1 MEFKPYC
8 SQLVISIIDVIF
20 PMLYKSIILS
30 GKVIGNVGCF
40 DSKANLFAV
49 FFILPVNELV
59 SSTPFTICL
68 ESKV

>member
-1 MEFKPYC
+1 
-8 SQLVISIIDVIF
+8 
-20 PMLYKSIILS
+20 MLYKSIILS

-40 DSKANLFAV
+40 DSKANLFAM

-68 ESKV
+68 ESKVSVIVS